1 MIAPEQYRSRKHKL
15 ASMHAVNKV
24 LSFDILHQ
32 YKSPAAMCVNDAKS
46 CYNLVLSF
54 LNMVMQSK
62 GVVEEPLVCMVTTL
76 ENLESKIQMVYS
88 NSDDTYGGSLW
99 AVPLF
104 GEEQGDKC
112 EGPQHGIGQGN
123 GATPTCWAVV
133 STPMLDVMR
142 VEGFTTYFKALI
154 SNEEILFKWALH
166 SLMIPIS

>member
-1 MIAPEQYRSRKHKL
+1 
-15 ASMHAVNKV
+15 MHAVNKV

-76 ENLESKIQMVYS
+76 ENLESKIRMVYS